1 MGLLRFSYGT
11 MSSGKSTLALQ
22 IHHNLAKRSRR
33 GMLLSL
39 FDREGAKVSSRL
51 GVSVEAVEVTPEV
64 DLCEMARAFVE
75 RHGGLDYL
83 VCDEVQF
90 YEVHQV
96 DQLARIAD
104 ELDVDVY
111 AFGLLTDFRGV
122 LFDGTRRMFEV
133 ADERIELHV
142 EARCWCGARA
152 THNARLVNGVMVR
165 EGETIV
171 VGDTAGPDEAPLF
184 GDVVT
189 YELLCR
195 RHFREGRIGST
206 GPDPETAAGG
216 RP

>member
-22 IHHNLAKRSRR
+22 IHHNLSKRSHR

-39 FDREGAKVSSRL
+39 LDREGARVSSRL
-51 GVSVEAVEVTPEV
+51 GVSVEAVEVTPEL
-64 DLCEMARAFVE
+64 DLVAMAEAFVE
-75 RHGGLDYL
+75 QHNRLDYL

-90 YEVHQV
+90 YGVEQV
-96 DQLARIAD
+96 DQLAVVAD
-104 ELDVDVY
+104 DLDVDVY

-122 LFDGTRRMFEV
+122 LFEGTRRMFEI
-133 ADERIELHV
+133 ADERVELHV

-152 THNARLVNGVMVR
+152 TNNARLVNGTLVR
-165 EGETIV
+165 VGETIV
-171 VGDTAGPDEAPLF
+171 VGDTAPPEETPLF

-195 RHFREGRIGST
+195 RHFRSGTLR
-206 GPDPETAAGG
+206 
-216 RP
+216 

>member
-22 IHHNLAKRSRR
+22 IHHNLSKQSRQ
-33 GMLLSL
+33 GLLLSL
-39 FDREGAKVSSRL
+39 LDREGARVSSRL
-51 GVSVEAVEVTPEV
+51 GVSVTAVEVTP
-64 DLCEMARAFVE
+64 DLDLLGLAESFVAD
-75 RHGGLDYL
+75 HGRLDYV

-90 YEVHQV
+90 YQRDQV
-96 DQLARIAD
+96 DQLGVVAD

-122 LFDGTRRMFEV
+122 LFEGTRRMFEI
-133 ADERIELHV
+133 ADERVELHV

-152 THNARLVNGVMVR
+152 TNNARLVNGRLVR
-165 EGETIV
+165 DGETIV
-171 VGDTAGPDEAPLF
+171 VGDTAPPDDTPLF

-195 RHFREGRIGST
+195 RHFRSGALG
-206 GPDPETAAGG
+206 
-216 RP
+216 

>member
-22 IHHNLAKRSRR
+22 IHHNLSRRSRQ

-39 FDREGAKVSSRL
+39 FDREGARVSSRL
-51 GVSVEAVEVTPEV
+51 GVSVQAIEVTPDLDLHDLAQTFV
-64 DLCEMARAFVE
+64 DE
-75 RHGGLDYL
+75 HGRLDYL

-90 YEVHQV
+90 YEVDQV

-104 ELDVDVY
+104 DLDVDVY

-133 ADERIELHV
+133 ADERVELHV
-142 EARCWCGARA
+142 EARCWCGERA
-152 THNARLVNGVMVR
+152 TNNARLVNGVLVR
-165 EGETIV
+165 EGDTIV
-171 VGDTAGPDEAPLF
+171 VGDTASPDEKPLF

-195 RHFREGRIGST
+195 RHFR
-206 GPDPETAAGG
+206 AGAVG
-216 RP
+216 A

>member
-11 MSSGKSTLALQ
+11 MGSGKSTLALQ
-22 IHHNLAKRSRR
+22 IHHNLSKRSRR

-39 FDREGAKVSSRL
+39 FDREGARVSSRL
-51 GVSVEAVEVTPEV
+51 GVSVQASEVTPDL
-64 DLCEMARAFVE
+64 DLCALAERFVDE
-75 RHGGLDYL
+75 HGRLDYV

-90 YEVHQV
+90 YEVEQV
-96 DQLARIAD
+96 DQLARIVD

-133 ADERIELHV
+133 ADERVELHV

-152 THNARLVNGVMVR
+152 TNNARLVNGELVR
-165 EGETIV
+165 EGDTIV
-171 VGDTAGPDEAPLF
+171 VGDTRGPDEKPLF

-195 RHFREGRIGST
+195 RHFRSGTLE
-206 GPDPETAAGG
+206 P
-216 RP
+216 

>member
-22 IHHNLAKRSRR
+22 IHHNLSKQSRQ
-33 GMLLSL
+33 GLLLSL
-39 FDREGAKVSSRL
+39 LDREGARVSSRL
-51 GVSVEAVEVTPEV
+51 GVSVTAVEVTP
-64 DLCEMARAFVE
+64 DLDLLARAEGFVAD
-75 RHGGLDYL
+75 HGRLDYV

-90 YEVHQV
+90 YQREQV
-96 DQLARIAD
+96 DQLGVVAD

-122 LFDGTRRMFEV
+122 LFEGTRRMFEI
-133 ADERIELHV
+133 ADERVELHV

-152 THNARLVNGVMVR
+152 TNNARLVNGRLVR
-165 EGETIV
+165 DGETIV
-171 VGDTAGPDEAPLF
+171 VGDTAPPDETPLF

-195 RHFREGRIGST
+195 RHFRSGSL
-206 GPDPETAAGG
+206 G
-216 RP
+216 

>member
-22 IHHNLAKRSRR
+22 IHHNLSKRSRR

-39 FDREGAKVSSRL
+39 FDREGARVSSRL
-51 GVSVEAVEVTPEV
+51 GVSVQAIEVDPEV
-64 DLCEMARAFVE
+64 DLCALAEEFVHD
-75 RHGGLDYL
+75 HGRLDYL

-90 YEVHQV
+90 YEVEQI
-96 DQLARIAD
+96 DQLALIAD

-122 LFDGTRRMFEV
+122 LFEGTRRMFEV
-133 ADERIELHV
+133 ADERVELHV
-142 EARCWCGARA
+142 EARCWCGERA
-152 THNARLVNGVMVR
+152 TNNARLVNGVLVR
-165 EGETIV
+165 EGDTIV
-171 VGDTAGPDEAPLF
+171 VGDTSSPDEKPLF

-195 RHFREGRIGST
+195 RHFRT
-206 GPDPETAAGG
+206 GTLAPEVG
-216 RP
+216 